1 MRGPIAQ
8 RDPGLPGIWAIFEER
23 RFAFSKNEIY
33 RFLLVIC
40 WKSHGRCIKKQG
52 VGMFTAQSLTTAGF
66 FARSRFMAA
75 LSTVVM
81 TAVLAVGC
89 GGDGGSPP
97 SGNTGGSPGNL
108 SLSISVKNISVSATV
123 AQSAPTASFQVS
135 IVGEQPGQ
143 KVYLSGKYSANG
155 IATISDASGS
165 SPVAINIQFKSPSSL
180 GAGVYTDTVQI
191 SGCYDQAC
199 TQPLANSPQEVQV
212 QYTVTGSSAKLI
224 SLNPPTAVA
233 QGNAF
238 TLTANGSNFTQQSQ
252 VMWNGNSRV
261 TTYVSATQLTT
272 QITAADIAAA
282 GSVPVSVTDPVNG
295 TSNSLVFTI
304 QAAPLSLSS
313 ISPTNVTVGG
323 TGFMLTVLGTGFT
336 NTSTVRWNGVARP
349 TTVVAGNELV
359 AQIGAADIAAVGT
372 VSVTVNDPS
381 SNVGTTSP
389 QTLTISAA
397 SIDAVAFQMN
407 SAHTGDVNFASI
419 SFPANPVWSVDVGGT
434 PSYALIVQG
443 KIFVTVSVGSGSSQL
458 VALDQATGAT
468 VWGPIA
474 IGGTANAAYDSG
486 KVFVISSPFAT
497 AATIEAFD
505 AQSGNQLWSTLLTGQ
520 YSFTGGLTAANGFVY
535 AGGAGSGG
543 TLYAVDQAT
552 GAITW
557 TQQVQNGDNSTPAV
571 TADGVYVTYP
581 CWTYDFRPAT
591 GESVWNNNTG
601 CEGGGGATPVVA
613 NQLVYSPNEVS
624 GYNGTTYNAE
634 TGALSGTYTADSP
647 SAFTASTGYFLQ
659 GGTLR
664 GISVASNTVQW
675 SFAGDGQLSG
685 APIAVNQYV
694 FIGSGSGNLYALDG
708 TTGQLAWQV
717 TLPAPVV
724 WQLALPLS
732 GLAAGDG
739 LLVVPAGTKVT
750 AYMLST
756 NP

>member
-1 MRGPIAQ
+1 MLTSQP
-8 RDPGLPGIWAIFEER
+8 
-23 RFAFSKNEIY
+23 
-33 RFLLVIC
+33 
-40 WKSHGRCIKKQG
+40 
-52 VGMFTAQSLTTAGF
+52 LTTTRF
-66 FARSRFMAA
+66 FSRSRFMVA
-75 LSTVVM
+75 LGTVAM
-81 TAVLAVGC
+81 TAVLAAGC
-89 GGDGGSPP
+89 GGDSGSPNNSGT
-97 SGNTGGSPGNL
+97 SGNTGSSSANL

-143 KVYLSGKYSANG
+143 QVYLSGKYSSNG
-155 IATISDASGS
+155 IVTISDASGS

-212 QYTVTGSSAKLI
+212 QYTVTGSLAKLI

-233 QGNAF
+233 LGNAF
-238 TLTANGSNFTQQSQ
+238 TLTVNGSNFTQQSQ
-252 VMWNGNSRV
+252 VMWNSSSRV
-261 TTYVSATQLTT
+261 TTYVSATQLTA
-272 QITAADIAAA
+272 QIAAADIAAA

-336 NTSTVRWNGVARP
+336 STSTVRWNGAARP
-349 TTVVAGNELV
+349 TTFVAGNELV

-372 VSVTVNDPS
+372 ASVTVSDPS
-381 SNVGTTSP
+381 SSVGTTSP

-407 SAHTGDVNFASI
+407 PAHTGDVNFASI

-443 KIFVTVSVGSGSSQL
+443 KIFLTVSVGSGSSQL

-474 IGGTANAAYDSG
+474 IGGSANAAYDSG
-486 KVFVISSPFAT
+486 KVFVISSPLAT

-557 TQQVQNGDNSTPAV
+557 TQQVQNGDKSTPAV

-613 NQLVYSPNEVS
+613 NQLVYSPNGIS

-634 TGALSGTYTADSP
+634 TGALSGIYRRLTERIHREYRISP
-647 SAFTASTGYFLQ
+647 ARRHVAEHLRCKQYRGMEFCGRRA
-659 GGTLR
+659 TLR
-664 GISVASNTVQW
+664 CSDRGKPIRIHRFGVRQSVRTRWRHW
-675 SFAGDGQLSG
+675 SADVAGYLTGTRGL
-685 APIAVNQYV
+685 ATCAAVVRACRGRRTARSTRGHEGHYV
-694 FIGSGSGNLYALDG
+694 RNFDK
-708 TTGQLAWQV
+708 
-717 TLPAPVV
+717 PMKPVV
-724 WQLALPLS
+724 TAWGCRVCRPALWLMDICRPR
-732 GLAAGDG
+732 
-739 LLVVPAGTKVT
+739 
-750 AYMLST
+750 
-756 NP
+756 

>member
-1 MRGPIAQ
+1 
-8 RDPGLPGIWAIFEER
+8 
-23 RFAFSKNEIY
+23 
-33 RFLLVIC
+33 
-40 WKSHGRCIKKQG
+40 
-52 VGMFTAQSLTTAGF
+52 MFTSQALTTARF
-66 FARSRFMAA
+66 FSYSRFMVA
-75 LSTVVM
+75 LGTVVM
-81 TAVLAVGC
+81 TAVLAAGC
-89 GGDGGSPP
+89 GGDSGSSNNSST
-97 SGNTGGSPGNL
+97 SGNTGSSSANL
-108 SLSISVKNISVSATV
+108 SLSISPKNISVSATV
-123 AQSAPTASFQVS
+123 AQSSAAASFQVS

-143 KVYLSGKYSANG
+143 QVYLSAKYSSKG
-155 IATISDASGS
+155 IATMSDASGP

-191 SGCYDQAC
+191 YACYDQAC

-212 QYTVTGSSAKLI
+212 QYTVTGSLAKLI

-233 QGNAF
+233 LGNAF
-238 TLTANGSNFTQQSQ
+238 TLTVNGSNFTQQSQ
-252 VMWNGNSRV
+252 VMWNSSSRV
-261 TTYVSATQLTT
+261 TAYVSATQLTA

-313 ISPTNVTVGG
+313 ISPTNVTVSG

-336 NTSTVRWNGVARP
+336 STSTVMWNGAARP
-349 TTVVAGNELV
+349 TTLVAGNEII

-372 VSVTVNDPS
+372 ASVTVSDPNS
-381 SNVGTTSP
+381 SVGTTSP
-389 QTLTISAA
+389 QMLTISAA

-407 SAHTGDVNFASI
+407 PAHTGDVNFASI
-419 SFPANPVWSVDVGGT
+419 TFPANPLWSVNVGGT

-443 KIFVTVSVGSGSSQL
+443 KVFLTVSVGSGSSQL

-474 IGGTANAAYDSG
+474 IGGSANAAYDSG
-486 KVFVISSPFAT
+486 KVFVISSPVAT

-505 AQSGNQLWSTLLTGQ
+505 AQSGNRLWSTLLTGQ

-543 TLYAVDQAT
+543 TLYAVDQTT
-552 GAITW
+552 GAIRW

-571 TADGVYVTYP
+571 TVDGVYVTYP
-581 CWTYDFRPAT
+581 CQTYDFRPAT
-591 GESVWNNNTG
+591 GESVWNGNTG

-613 NQLVYSPNEVS
+613 SQLVYSPNGIS

-634 TGALSGTYTADSP
+634 TGALIGTYTADSP
-647 SAFTASTGYFLQ
+647 SAFTAGTGYFLQ

-664 GISVASNTVQW
+664 GVSVASNTVEW

-685 APIAVNQYV
+685 SPIAVNQYV

-717 TLPAPVV
+717 ALPAPAV
-724 WQLALPLS
+724 WQFVLPLS

-739 LLVVPAGTKVT
+739 LLVVPAGMKVT
-750 AYMLST
+750 AYVIST

>member
-1 MRGPIAQ
+1 MLAMTRTA
-8 RDPGLPGIWAIFEER
+8 
-23 RFAFSKNEIY
+23 
-33 RFLLVIC
+33 
-40 WKSHGRCIKKQG
+40 HKKQG
-52 VGMFTAQSLTTAGF
+52 VGMFKSQSLTTTRF
-66 FARSRFMAA
+66 FSRTRFMAA
-75 LSTVVM
+75 LGMVVM
-81 TAVLAVGC
+81 TAVLAAGC
-89 GGDGGSPP
+89 GGDGGSPNNSGT
-97 SGNTGGSPGNL
+97 SGNTGSSSGNL

-123 AQSAPTASFQVS
+123 AQSAPAASFQVS

-143 KVYLSGKYSANG
+143 QVYLSGKYSSNG

-212 QYTVTGSSAKLI
+212 QYTITGSLAKLI
-224 SLNPPTAVA
+224 SLSPPTAVA
-233 QGNAF
+233 LGNAF
-238 TLTANGSNFTQQSQ
+238 TLTTNGGNFTHQSQ
-252 VMWNGNSRV
+252 VMWNGSSRI
-261 TTYVSATQLTT
+261 TTYVSATQLTA
-272 QITAADIAAA
+272 QITAADIATA

-295 TSNSLVFTI
+295 ASNSLIFTI
-304 QAAPLSLSS
+304 QAAPLNLSS

-336 NTSTVRWNGVARP
+336 SASTVKWNGAARP
-349 TTVVAGNELV
+349 TTLVAGNELV
-359 AQIGAADIAAVGT
+359 AQIGAADVAAAGT
-372 VSVTVNDPS
+372 ASVTVSDPS
-381 SNVGTTSP
+381 SSVGTTSP

-407 SAHTGDVNFASI
+407 PAHTGDVNFASI
-419 SFPANPVWSVDVGGT
+419 SFPANPLWSVHVGGT
-434 PSYALIVQG
+434 PSYALIAQG
-443 KIFVTVSVGSGSSQL
+443 KIFLTVSVGSGSSQL
-458 VALDQATGAT
+458 VALDQATGAI

-474 IGGTANAAYDSG
+474 IGGSANAAYDSG

-505 AQSGNQLWSTLLTGQ
+505 AQTGNQLWSTLLTGQ
-520 YSFTGGLTAANGFVY
+520 YSFTGGLTAANGFIY

-557 TQQVQNGDNSTPAV
+557 TQEVQNGDNSTPAV

-591 GESVWNNNTG
+591 GESIWNNNTG

-613 NQLVYSPNEVS
+613 NQLVYSPNGIS
-624 GYNGTTYNAE
+624 GYNGTAYNAE

-647 SAFTASTGYFLQ
+647 SAFTANTGYFLQ

-664 GISVASNTVQW
+664 GISVASNTVEW

-708 TTGQLAWQV
+708 ATGQVAWQV
-717 TLPAPVV
+717 ALPAPVV

-750 AYMLST
+750 AYVIST
-756 NP
+756 SP